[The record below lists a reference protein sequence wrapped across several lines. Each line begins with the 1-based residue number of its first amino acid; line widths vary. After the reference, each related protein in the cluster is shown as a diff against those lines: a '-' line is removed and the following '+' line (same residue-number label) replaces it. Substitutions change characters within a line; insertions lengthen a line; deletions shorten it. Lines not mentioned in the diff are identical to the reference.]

1 MSSDMRRGIGSCGIR
16 NIPWHSISTVES
28 RSDYVMKTGQRL
40 VSFPCRGPQRVQ
52 AVFHSFSTMSNLAY
66 SPDLPHYVPFEAG
79 DFVDYYSASTSSW
92 IPAKAVKDHEMAWND
107 MKWPNMFAVCHLN
120 NERFPVE
127 VLAHRAD
134 GLYDLDCKSGV
145 AGLWVEKMGLGWHQ
159 ASGQC
164 GVHGGWHANS
174 RQFHPI

>member
-92 IPAKAVKDHEMAWND
+92 IPAKAVEDHEMG
-107 MKWPNMFAVCHLN
+107 MKWHEMTKYVCRLPFKQWTFSCRGFGSPGWRLVRLGLQ
-120 NERFPVE
+120 EWGRGLVGWE
-127 VLAHRAD
+127 D
-134 GLYDLDCKSGV
+134 GLGV
-145 AGLWVEKMGLGWHQ
+145 APSVRSMW
-159 ASGQC
+159 C
-164 GVHGGWHANS
+164 S
-174 RQFHPI
+174 RRLTC

>member
-1 MSSDMRRGIGSCGIR
+1 
-16 NIPWHSISTVES
+16 
-28 RSDYVMKTGQRL
+28 
-40 VSFPCRGPQRVQ
+40 
-52 AVFHSFSTMSNLAY
+52 
-66 SPDLPHYVPFEAG
+66 
-79 DFVDYYSASTSSW
+79 
-92 IPAKAVKDHEMAWND
+92 
-107 MKWPNMFAVCHLN
+107 MFAVCHLN

-164 GVHGGWHANS
+164 GVHGG
-174 RQFHPI
+174 